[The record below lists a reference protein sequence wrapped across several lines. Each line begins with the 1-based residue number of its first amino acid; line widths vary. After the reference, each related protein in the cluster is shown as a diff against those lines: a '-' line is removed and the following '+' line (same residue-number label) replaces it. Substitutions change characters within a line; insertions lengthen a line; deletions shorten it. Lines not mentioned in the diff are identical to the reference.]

1 MKVRIIGS
9 TKPEFV
15 LHKEEAMKFAG
26 KAAGICY
33 MPEDFDAILQEDE
46 KKTLK
51 RANGTLMSGHHSVYD
66 HIYYNL
72 LLENVPKIL
81 AMILNNEGIY
91 TTSEKS
97 ARYTKM
103 EPSPEE
109 QVLYDKWFQKFYDL
123 IFEKYMTRYLRY
135 FENDKNPYDKAVT
148 AIKKLAQENARYMIS
163 VFTNTT
169 MEYTV
174 SFRQLNYILTFFEN
188 FIAADCG
195 GWEFNIKL
203 KSAMKE
209 FVKAIPEEVKELRLN
224 SDEKDRK
231 LSIFDERESRTEY
244 FGETYCTTYK
254 GTFAQYAQ
262 AHRHRTLW
270 YKMRFLD
277 NFEYYVPELIRDSEE
292 LSEEWGRDIT
302 SVAHLFPQGMLISI
316 RERGTYE
323 NFILKCQERLC
334 GCAQLEIALQ
344 TKKTLNKYLAATK
357 ASGEEE
363 IHNYLSKYS
372 KGARCTFPKFNCS
385 KMCVWGPKDAFTRK
399 I

>member
-15 LHKEEAMKFAG
+15 LPAEEAIKFAG

-33 MPEDFDAILQEDE
+33 MQEDFDKILQEAE
-46 KKTLK
+46 EKTLK
-51 RANGTLMSGHHSVYD
+51 RANGTLLSGHHSVYD

-81 AMILNNEGIY
+81 AMILNNEGMY

-109 QVLYDKWFQKFYDL
+109 LTLYDKWFQKFYDL
-123 IFEKYMTRYLRY
+123 IFEKYMTRYLKY

-174 SFRQLNYILTFFEN
+174 SFRQLNYIIFFFEN
-188 FIAADCG
+188 FIETAEASS
-195 GWEFNIKL
+195 FNMKL
-203 KSAMKE
+203 KRAMCDFLDEISEKL
-209 FVKAIPEEVKELRLN
+209 EVARLN
-224 SDEKDRK
+224 PEEKDRK

-254 GTFAQYAQ
+254 GTFAQYAHV
-262 AHRHRTLW
+262 HRHRTLW

-277 NFEYYVPELIRDSEE
+277 TFEYYVPELLKEYDD
-292 LSEEWGRDIT
+292 LVEEWGRDIT

-323 NFILKCQERLC
+323 NFILKCNERLC
-334 GCAQLEIALQ
+334 GCVQLETALQ
-344 TKKTLNKYLAATK
+344 TKEMLNKYLDATK
-357 ASGEEE
+357 ENGEEE
-363 IHNYLSKYS
+363 IYEYLLKHS
-372 KGARCTFPKFNCS
+372 KGARCTFPKFKCS
-385 KMCVWGPKDAFTRK
+385 KPCVWGPKDAFTRK